1 MLISIGPEVALLPL
15 KPEEHVVI
23 DSMFAAGGDGGDGG
37 WHQHDVSLKY
47 TAHDESVP
55 SFNSSV
61 HELDSWHKVVLS
73 VSPGRRGA
81 HIAWYSYAMQLQY
94 KSHRASH

>member
-1 MLISIGPEVALLPL
+1 MSGGALGG
-15 KPEEHVVI
+15 
-23 DSMFAAGGDGGDGG
+23 GGDGGGGEGGGGDGGGGDGEGGGGDGGGGDGGG

-61 HELDSWHKVVLS
+61 HELDSWHKVVL
-73 VSPGRRGA
+73 
-81 HIAWYSYAMQLQY
+81 AWYSYAMQLQY
-94 KSHRASH
+94 KSHRSSH